1 MADKIV
7 QLVTPTMPA
16 PKDCKGIATWMR
28 DWADQI
34 EKGEYPHLERV
45 LITLYEPG
53 NPEGCF
59 YSFSS
64 GLRDIN
70 RTEHI
75 GLMQL
80 AMEKEKGRIKL

>member
-1 MADKIV
+1 MTDKIV
-7 QLVTPTMPA
+7 QLVTTTMPA
-16 PKDCKGIATWMR
+16 PKDAKGIAEWLH
-28 DWADQI
+28 DWASQI
-34 EKGEYPHLERV
+34 ERGEYPHLERV

-53 NPEGCF
+53 NPEGAF
-59 YSFSS
+59 YNFSS

-75 GLMQL
+75 GLMTL